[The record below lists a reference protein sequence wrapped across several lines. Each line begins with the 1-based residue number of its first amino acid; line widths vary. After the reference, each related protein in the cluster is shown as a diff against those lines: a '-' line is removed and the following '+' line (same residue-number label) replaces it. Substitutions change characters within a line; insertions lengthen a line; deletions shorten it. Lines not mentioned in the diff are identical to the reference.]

1 MRRKSFRRDVL
12 AGGLLGVVALAGVGV
27 SVPAQAVGT
36 GVQRESAPR
45 SAVGAIQQEIARE
58 LAMSLNDGSWRAQL
72 RTAVVGGEGDLQ
84 ALASRSSAT
93 GGRRLAAEVVDA
105 DRKLRE
111 AKGLPGDAGSL
122 LRLRLGTPE
131 MARQLDG
138 ATMPWI
144 AVASGNEKAGSVV
157 AFDNRGVAHPLDP
170 MVAPRHPV
178 YVVDVDVAKAQQV
191 GLRVVEQEL
200 AAKGVTAPKKA
211 QQAQLGG
218 GFWTSKITA
227 VRVSDDEE
235 PWTKGDAEMFTLVT
249 GFGLDGKPVVN
260 TVTMPY
266 LDTDGKI
273 YRPNQIL
280 VNWSTYK
287 YNLADAV
294 MMEDDGDTNYRALA
308 QALTTALL
316 TITDQGAYK
325 PLVDAVIAAIPDSW
339 WTDDPDF
346 VDAWYTLAK
355 NDNGVRQGSR
365 RNGWMGL
372 TPYYVPA
379 F

>member
-1 MRRKSFRRDVL
+1 LRRTSFRRNVL
-12 AGGLLGVVALAGVGV
+12 AGGLLGAIALAGVGV
-27 SVPAQAVGT
+27 SVPARAQAAEV
-36 GVQRESAPR
+36 GVQREVAPR
-45 SAVGAIQQEIARE
+45 STVGGIQQEIARQ
-58 LAMSLNDGSWRAQL
+58 LAMSLNDGSWRAEV

-84 ALASRSSAT
+84 ALASRSTAT
-93 GGRRLAAEVVDA
+93 AARQLAAEVKEA
-105 DRKLRE
+105 DRRLSE

-122 LRLRLGTPE
+122 LRLRLGAPE
-131 MARQLDG
+131 MAQRLDG

-144 AVASGNEKAGSVV
+144 AVASGNERAGTVV
-157 AFDNRGVAHPLDP
+157 AFDHRGQTHRLDP
-170 MVAPRHPV
+170 MVAPQHPV
-178 YVVDVDVAKAQQV
+178 YVVDVDVAKSQQL
-191 GLRVVEQEL
+191 GLRAVEQEL
-200 AAKGVTAPKKA
+200 AAKGLTAPKKA
-211 QQAQLGG
+211 QAAG

-235 PWTKGDAEMFTLVT
+235 PWAKGDAEMFTLVT

-346 VDAWYTLAK
+346 VDAWYTLAR
-355 NDNGVRQGSR
+355 NDNGVRHGSR